1 MSPTRRE
8 VIKTALTVGVMPE
21 VVGASQA
28 DAAESDAKI
37 PLPTP
42 RAKALMETFGLKYP
56 IVEAPH
62 GNQTCPELCIAVA
75 NAGAMGA
82 LAAFSFDSEDTARK
96 AVSKVRSAT
105 KGSFF
110 VNFVLQFEPTALQ
123 AVLDAGAPV
132 IQFSW
137 GVPTKAMVA
146 AVRAAKARFGMQ
158 VVSAQSARAALD
170 LGADF
175 LVCQGTEAGGH
186 VEASRGL
193 YETLPII
200 LEEARET
207 PVIAAG
213 GIGNGQGIYKALA
226 AGASGAALGTRFVA
240 TAESTAH
247 PDYKH
252 ALATA
257 GAKDTAL
264 TICFQ
269 DGWSAIHRVLRNR
282 TFNMWEADGCKSP
295 GKRLGEGDVV
305 ATQADGT
312 KIVRYE
318 NTSPRVGFGGSVTEC
333 AMWAGTSVEY
343 IKDLPGAGELV
354 GRLWRE
360 CEAARANRNS
370 ALPQDCSRT

>member
-1 MSPTRRE
+1 
-8 VIKTALTVGVMPE
+8 
-21 VVGASQA
+21 
-28 DAAESDAKI
+28 
-37 PLPTP
+37 
-42 RAKALMETFGLKYP
+42 MEAFGLKYP
-56 IVEAPH
+56 IFEAPH

-82 LAAFSFDSEDTARK
+82 LAAFIFDDEDTARK

-105 KGSFF
+105 KGNFF
-110 VNFVLQFEPTALQ
+110 VNFVLQFEPTTLQ
-123 AVLDAGAPV
+123 AVLDAGAPI

-146 AVRAAKARFGMQ
+146 AVRDAKAKLGMQ
-158 VVSAQSARAALD
+158 VVSAESARAALD

-193 YETLPII
+193 YETLPIV

-257 GAKDTAL
+257 KGKDTAL

-269 DGWSAIHRVLRNR
+269 DGWSAMHRVLRNR
-282 TFNMWEADGCKSP
+282 TFTMWEAAGCKSP
-295 GKRLGEGDVV
+295 GKRPGEGDVV

-318 NTSPRVGFGGSVTEC
+318 NTSPRLGFGGSVTEC
-333 AMWAGTSVEY
+333 PMWAGTSVEF
-343 IKDLPGAGELV
+343 IKNLPGAGELV

-360 CEAARANRNS
+360 CEAARSNPKS
-370 ALPQDCSRT
+370 ALPQDCSRS